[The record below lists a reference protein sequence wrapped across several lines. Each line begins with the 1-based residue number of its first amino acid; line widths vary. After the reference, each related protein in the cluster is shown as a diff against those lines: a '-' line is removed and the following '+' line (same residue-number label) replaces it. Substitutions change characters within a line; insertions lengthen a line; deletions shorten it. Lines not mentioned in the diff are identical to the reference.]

1 MNGYIL
7 ESRTILES
15 DIWKKPPM
23 YFKVW
28 HYLLM
33 NAQHTNYRNLKRGQ
47 LFTSIDQIREACSYY
62 VGYRKVKPSRKEIY
76 GILEWL
82 RNPHEGDNEGNDE
95 GRMIVTMKVT
105 HGMVISIVNYGVF
118 QDPKFYEGNNE
129 GRTKVTTKRTRRSSE
144 GNNTNKND
152 KKKNKNEK
160 ILSATAQKKVPP
172 DRSEVEAYCR
182 AKNYHM
188 DVDGF
193 MTYYNMNG
201 WTLSGG
207 RKIQDWQAAVDYW
220 HTNGKKLGTAETK
233 PAPYFDE
240 FENTP
245 IVAGVESPFK
255 NGAAAEMLRRKRE
268 KNVRR

>member
-1 MNGYIL
+1 MSSNNGWISLHRKIRDNWIWSDSEKLKAWIDIL
-7 ESRTILES
+7 LEVNHGEKQIPF
-15 DIWKKPPM
+15 DGHMI
-23 YFKVW
+23 
-28 HYLLM
+28 
-33 NAQHTNYRNLKRGQ
+33 NIKRGQ
-47 LFTSIDQIREACSYY
+47 KLTSLRKMADRWGWSRNRVANFIELLIEA
-62 VGYRKVKPSRKEIY
+62 
-76 GILEWL
+76 
-82 RNPHEGDNEGNDE
+82 
-95 GRMIVTMKVT
+95 
-105 HGMVISIVNYGVF
+105 GMVTAKRTRHGTLLTVVNYGF
-118 QDPKFYEGNNE
+118 YQDTQDTNRATKKDTNGATNRATNGATDEAQTIIINNE
-129 GRTKVTTKRTRRSSE
+129 SNKV
-144 GNNTNKND
+144 NNFF
-152 KKKNKNEK
+152 
-160 ILSATAQKKVPP
+160 SAGAQKKIPP
-172 DRSEVEAYCR
+172 ARSDVEEYCR
-182 AKNYHM
+182 VNNYHM

-268 KNVRR
+268 KNVRQR

>member
-1 MNGYIL
+1 MSDNGWIKL
-7 ESRTILES
+7 HRKIKDNWIWEDPAMFQAWI
-15 DIWKKPPM
+15 DI
-23 YFKVW
+23 
-28 HYLLM
+28 LLM
-33 NAQHTNYRNLKRGQ
+33 VNHQDKKIKVNGQ
-47 LFTSIDQIREACSYY
+47 LTTIRRGEKLTSILKLAERW
-62 VGYRKVKPSRKEIY
+62 GWSRKRVMRFLDL
-76 GILEWL
+76 LEEDGMCTTIRTPNGTTL
-82 RNPHEGDNEGNDE
+82 
-95 GRMIVTMKVT
+95 KV
-105 HGMVISIVNYGVF
+105 SNYAEYQGFHSV
-118 QDPKFYEGNNE
+118 KG
-129 GRTKVTTKRTRRSSE
+129 TTKGTTN
-144 GNNTNKND
+144 GTADDTTVDTPLDTQTIMNNKSFNNV
-152 KKKNKNEK
+152 NNFF
-160 ILSATAQKKVPP
+160 SAGAQKKMPP
-172 DRSEVEAYCR
+172 ARSDVEEYCR

-188 DVDGF
+188 DIDGF

-268 KNVRR
+268 KNVRQR